1 MTDVRG
7 PEAGPLAAVFR
18 RRTSFR
24 KPGRGPRVV
33 DLGDRNRA
41 HVPHD
46 PALAEHVRLHQ
57 AFLGRVVDY
66 LSVDAGIRQFVDW
79 GSPVQG
85 TAERVH
91 GADPDA
97 TIVHV
102 APEGAAGIL
111 VSPDDSA
118 VPSGGG
124 VCSETLLRRLHAGGL
139 VDLDEPIAVLM
150 TRTFGADSP
159 PTGLD
164 TLHRLMRG
172 GGYLALTST
181 APRADVERAFGPF
194 RPLEPGVADLTWW
207 PYPDEDVAAQG
218 SGVLAGLGR
227 ASRRGGG
234 TTRWR

>member
-18 RRTSFR
+18 QRAPLRA
-24 KPGRGPRVV
+24 PARGSRVV
-33 DLGDRNRA
+33 DLDARTRA
-41 HVPHD
+41 PHD
-46 PALAEHVRLHQ
+46 PARAEHVRLHQ

-66 LSVDAGIRQFVDW
+66 LCADAGIRQFVDW
-79 GSPVQG
+79 GCPVPG
-85 TAERVH
+85 TAERVRRV
-91 GADPDA
+91 DPDA
-97 TIVHV
+97 TVVHV
-102 APEGAAGIL
+102 APEGTAGVL
-111 VSPDDSA
+111 ASPDDSA
-118 VPSGGG
+118 VLPGDGAG
-124 VCSETLLRRLHAGGL
+124 SETLLRRLHTSGL
-139 VDLDEPIAVLM
+139 VDLDEPFAVLM

-172 GGYLALTST
+172 GGYVALTSA

-194 RPLEPGVADLTWW
+194 LPMEPGVADLTWW
-207 PYPDEDVAAQG
+207 PYPDEEVAAQG

-227 ASRRGGG
+227 APGRGGG

>member
-7 PEAGPLAAVFR
+7 PEAGPLTAVFR
-18 RRTSFR
+18 RRESFR

-33 DLGDRNRA
+33 DLGDRDRVRA
-41 HVPHD
+41 PHD
-46 PALAEHVRLHQ
+46 PAVAEHVRLHQ

-66 LSVDAGIRQFVDW
+66 LVADAGVRQFVDW
-79 GSPVQG
+79 GCPVPG
-85 TAERVH
+85 TAERVRR
-91 GADPDA
+91 ADPEA
-97 TIVHV
+97 TVVHI

-111 VSPDDSA
+111 ASPDGSA
-118 VPSGGG
+118 VLSGDGA
-124 VCSETLLRRLHAGGL
+124 CSETLLRRLHTSGL
-139 VDLDEPIAVLM
+139 VDLDEPVAVLM
-150 TRTFGADSP
+150 TRPFGEDSP

-181 APRADVERAFGPF
+181 APRADVEPAFDPF
-194 RPLEPGVADLTWW
+194 LLLEPGVADLTWW

-227 ASRRGGG
+227 APRRGGG